1 MSPAQQITDERSPGV
16 SADWRSA
23 NLALQPRLE
32 LLSEQRRG
40 SDCAVP
46 ILLLMGRICRG
57 SRRNQ
62 AEVRG
67 MRAAR
72 PYWSWQVQISL
83 LSFGVRLYTGSQ
95 IASQE
100 IDRRTSELATRK
112 T

>member
-1 MSPAQQITDERSPGV
+1 
-16 SADWRSA
+16 
-23 NLALQPRLE
+23 
-32 LLSEQRRG
+32 
-40 SDCAVP
+40 
-46 ILLLMGRICRG
+46 
-57 SRRNQ
+57 
-62 AEVRG
+62 

-83 LSFGVRLYTGSQ
+83 LSFGVRLYSGSQ